1 MDWSLFFAQYGA
13 VLKLALVFL
22 SVVVVLKLK
31 KPLSL
36 AVAVAAALTVVL
48 YGIPFTEALLISGK
62 SMISQATIM
71 VIVTCYLITFLQRM
85 MEQRGDLDLAQRS
98 MSRIFNNRR
107 VNASIT
113 PAFIGLL
120 PSPGAIFIAGSMVD
134 KACGDYL
141 SKEEKTFVTS
151 FFRHIPESFLPT
163 YSSIILAC
171 QLTGIQMGSFVLG
184 MIPMVAVLMLLGYF
198 FYLRK
203 VPKETGEPASENKAQ
218 DVKNLLVSL
227 WPIIFVIVAIVGFN
241 VSVYVATLLAIIG
254 YFFTGKFKVQDILPY
269 FLSAWEWK
277 IVINTFVVMIFKD
290 LLTYTDVITTL
301 PDLFSK
307 LPIPTFLVFGL
318 IFIVG
323 SIVAG
328 SLAMITLCLPMAFA
342 AIPGAG
348 LPLMLFLMSTTYVA
362 MQVSPTHICL
372 TLASEYFETSF
383 GDLVRR
389 TIPIVALFMVILT
402 FYYLGLVAIL

>member
-13 VLKLALVFL
+13 FLKLALVFL
-22 SVVVVLKLK
+22 SVVVLIKLK
-31 KPLSL
+31 KPLSFSI
-36 AVAVAAALTVVL
+36 AVASVITVL
-48 YGIPFTEALLISGK
+48 IYGIPLEKAAVIAGKSLIS
-62 SMISQATIM
+62 SATIM

-85 MEQRGDLDLAQRS
+85 MEQQGDLDLAQRS

-107 VNASIT
+107 VNASVT

-141 SKEEKTFVTS
+141 SKEDKTFVAS

-184 MIPMVAVLMLLGYF
+184 MIPMVAVLMLLGYY

-203 VPKETGEPASENKAQ
+203 LPKETGEAPSENKAA
-218 DVKNLLVSL
+218 DVKSLLVSL
-227 WPIIFVIVAIVGFN
+227 WPIIFVIVAIVGFHI
-241 VSVYVATLLAIIG
+241 SVYVATLAAIVL
-254 YFFTGKFKVQDILPY
+254 YFFIGKFKVQDVLPY

-290 LLTYTDVITTL
+290 LLTYTNVISAL
-301 PDLFSK
+301 PDLFAQ
-307 LPIPTFLVFGL
+307 LPIPAFLVFGL
-318 IFIVG
+318 IVFVG

-328 SLAMITLCLPMAFA
+328 SLAMITLCIPMAFA

-348 LPLMLFLMSTTYVA
+348 LPLMLFLMSITYVA

-383 GDLVRR
+383 GDLVKR
-389 TIPIVALFMVILT
+389 TLPVIGVFLVILT
-402 FYYLGLVAIL
+402 FYYLGLTVIL